1 MLGEVNATVSEIR
14 LELEIIVLESYET
27 TSTYLDVQTE
37 EIAAPTT
44 PILAAYDDLLREL
57 LPEIGSLDNS
67 VSRVSSVLAQRTDAT
82 YTQFSEKE
90 QDGSSSEATGRS
102 RQGSTRSGALSA
114 SLLILGAL
122 FAGVGFAANRMAQA
136 AEQERERQYENLL

>member
-37 EIAAPTT
+37 EIAAPPT

-102 RQGSTRSGALSA
+102 RQGSTRSGA
-114 SLLILGAL
+114 
-122 FAGVGFAANRMAQA
+122 
-136 AEQERERQYENLL
+136 